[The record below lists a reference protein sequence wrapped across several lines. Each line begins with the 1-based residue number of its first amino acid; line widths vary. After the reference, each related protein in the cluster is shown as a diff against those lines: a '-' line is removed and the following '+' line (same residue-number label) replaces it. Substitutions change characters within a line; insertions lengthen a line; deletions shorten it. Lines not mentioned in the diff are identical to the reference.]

1 MHQTLGSTFLVSWL
15 VIVTGRVHKIPLTR
29 VSNTSFIEEGRTEN
43 GSPVELLHA
52 PATSYLKHRDN
63 AFYVGNVM
71 LGKGQEVSFMFD
83 TGTNDIIVKEGTVVG
98 SLKKGS
104 SLPAPFRPDTS
115 MNKRLAFSDGSYVKG
130 PLGEEAVCLK
140 DSKYLCGNATIL
152 LAEKT
157 AGHALSDVLG
167 IFGLGWPAHYGTN
180 FVDIVKEKFEE
191 PAITL
196 ALQPS
201 DSYVSFGELK
211 DLVVEAK
218 AETGCW
224 PAVVSGW
231 WYWWLKGLSSQ
242 GYSYQQGYWSADVSL
257 SAAGQSTD
265 LWKQPGILVFQ
276 AVLAIFLLANLGIK
290 WENTSSRLGCVCFAW
305 TLAWR
310 TLAFLALGNL
320 VIYVSY
326 NHWGDIWATMLLDS
340 GTAGFVLLPAYQ
352 AKPFAE
358 AWIGEHMDKC
368 TWHGEDTSSLI
379 CECVLADVL
388 GPIAGNIK
396 GETVEFSAKELF
408 HQYVGDHCFT
418 GVQSTF
424 LPVSPVLGDMFLRG
438 VEVVRDISNDAVYV
452 FPRSAYKAKKTFE
465 DIGNAMVR
473 TLTLGVSMWAMV
485 LLATVLAIAIQWDY
499 IPDQVPEQ
507 APEKDAE
514 KDAYR
519 PLPDQ

>member
-1 MHQTLGSTFLVSWL
+1 MHQTLGSLFLVSWL
-15 VIVTGRVHKIPLTR
+15 VIVTGSVHKIHLTR
-29 VSNTSFIEEGRTEN
+29 VSNTSNLADGQATA
-43 GSPVELLHA
+43 SPVELLHA
-52 PATSYLKHRDN
+52 PVSTYLKNRDN
-63 AFYVGNVM
+63 SFYVGNVM

-104 SLPAPFRPDTS
+104 SLPAPPAIPDTTGD
-115 MNKRLAFSDGSYVKG
+115 KRLEFSDGSAVSG
-130 PLGEEAVCLK
+130 PLAEEAVCLK
-140 DSKYLCGNATIL
+140 DSKFLCGNATVL
-152 LAEKT
+152 LAKKT

-167 IFGLGWPAHYGTN
+167 VFGLGWPAKYGTN
-180 FVDIVKEKFEE
+180 FVDIVMEKFEE
-191 PAITL
+191 PAMTL
-196 ALQPS
+196 ALHES

-211 DLVVEAK
+211 DLVIEAK

-257 SAAGQSTD
+257 SAAGQATD
-265 LWKQPGILVFQ
+265 LWKQPGILIFQ
-276 AVLAIFLLANLGIK
+276 AVLGIFLLANLGVK
-290 WENTSSRLGCVCFAW
+290 WENTSSRMGCVCFAW

-340 GTAGFVLLPAYQ
+340 GTSAFVLLPAYQ

-358 AWIGEHMDKC
+358 AWLGEHMDHC
-368 TWHGEDTSSLI
+368 SWHGEDTSSLI
-379 CECVLADVL
+379 CPCELSDVI
-388 GPIAGNIK
+388 GPITGNIK
-396 GETVEFSAKELF
+396 GETVEFPAKDLF
-408 HQYVGDHCFT
+408 RQFVGEKCFT

-438 VEVVRDISNDAVYV
+438 VEVVRDISHDSVYI
-452 FPRSAYKAKKTFE
+452 FPRSAYKAKQTFE

-473 TLTLGVSMWAMV
+473 TLTLGVSMWATV

-499 IPDQVPEQ
+499 IPDQSPE
-507 APEKDAE
+507 AGEKDAE